1 MNLKN
6 KTPELALKNILID
19 LREAFAIAILFK
31 DQNLLVGSRKGSP
44 LKIGLTDTSFYLG
57 SESLAL
63 SPFTQKIVYMKRGIV
78 FLFLKNYKIYNS
90 DFKKVVRQISIS
102 SFNET
107 GVGKGISITI
117 CKRKFLNSLILLQ
130 SLSRFLDPTEKIN
143 MPELKIDGN
152 QLKKLI
158 LLHVEHH
165 FMQVKLLLIGLK
177 TTLV

>member
-1 MNLKN
+1 MQLQ
-6 KTPELALKNILID
+6 
-19 LREAFAIAILFK
+19 FLFK

-44 LKIGLTDTSFYLG
+44 LAIGLTDTSFYLG
-57 SESLAL
+57 SDSLAL
-63 SPFTQKIVYMKRGIV
+63 SPFTQKIVYMEEGDSV
-78 FLFLKNYKIYNS
+78 FISEKNYKIYNS

-107 GVGKGISITI
+107 GVGKGNFDHYMQKEIFEQPNII
-117 CKRKFLNSLILLQ
+117 GN
-130 SLSRFLDPTEKIN
+130 SLSRFLDPIKKKIN
-143 MPELKIDGN
+143 MPELKIRWKSI
-152 QLKKLI
+152 KKLI